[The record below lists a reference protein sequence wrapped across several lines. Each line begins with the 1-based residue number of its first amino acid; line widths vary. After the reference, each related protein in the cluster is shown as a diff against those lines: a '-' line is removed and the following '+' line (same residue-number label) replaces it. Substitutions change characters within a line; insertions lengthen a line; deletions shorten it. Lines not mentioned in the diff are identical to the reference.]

1 MSTFGFVPELGSHG
15 PGRRA
20 CVHLCVLTWHCTGF
34 HVQGYLMDIDI
45 WQLVQDFRGS
55 CPLSSIASP
64 WRLFMRRLP
73 SVDCSAQA
81 PSPASARILIL
92 TVCSPHPPRPTCLQV
107 LWYKKFSCDVGNCP
121 TAVVLNWYPAYR
133 CVEVRRNQ
141 PSGSFVFERV
151 RGAHVS
157 GGLQGVRGACNIY
170 STSYFRGVSC
180 MEALGKCPNDIE
192 AKSVMYVLQTL
203 GSTSHGSVWVRYGFR
218 GRFCAANAGRSE
230 KCLGG

>member
-1 MSTFGFVPELGSHG
+1 MCASVCADLALHWFSC
-15 PGRRA
+15 PGLLDGHR
-20 CVHLCVLTWHCTGF
+20 HLAVGARLPG
-34 HVQGYLMDIDI
+34 LLP
-45 WQLVQDFRGS
+45 LVQHSFTKEAVH
-55 CPLSSIASP
+55 ASTP
-64 WRLFMRRLP
+64 A
-73 SVDCSAQA
+73 AQA

-92 TVCSPHPPRPTCLQV
+92 TVCPPAPPRPTCLQV

-170 STSYFRGVSC
+170 STSYFGRVSWRRLENAQ
-180 MEALGKCPNDIE
+180 M
-192 AKSVMYVLQTL
+192 TL
-203 GSTSHGSVWVRYGFR
+203 KRNR
-218 GRFCAANAGRSE
+218 
-230 KCLGG
+230 